1 MSADDSVR
9 ALPARLLMGSGPTNP
24 DPRVLQAMATGLVGQ
39 FDPAFT
45 ALMSETQDLLRQ
57 VFVTRNRATFP
68 VPGTSRAGMEAAVVS
83 AIEPGERV
91 LVVENGRFGLLFEEI
106 ARRAGVPKANLHYYF
121 GTKEALYRRVLEN
134 ILEVWLAMGDSI
146 HPGADPA
153 AALAAYVA
161 AKVEHSRRRPHASKV
176 FANEMLHGAPH
187 VRSYLRHALRR
198 WVAAKAKVIE
208 GWVAAGRMAPVE
220 THHLFFVIWAMTQTY
235 ADFDVQVAA
244 VLGRRRLAPGDYQA
258 ATALITRLV
267 LGGAGLKDR

>member
-1 MSADDSVR
+1 VSR
-9 ALPARLLMGSGPTNP
+9 RPAPAPGRRQP
-24 DPRVLQAMATGLVGQ
+24 PRR
-39 FDPAFT
+39 P
-45 ALMSETQDLLRQ
+45 
-57 VFVTRNRATFP
+57 
-68 VPGTSRAGMEAAVVS
+68 PGTKRLANEARILKAAEEVFATAGFAGARTAA
-83 AIEPGERV
+83 
-91 LVVENGRFGLLFEEI
+91 I
-106 ARRAGVPKANLHYYF
+106 AKRAGVPKANLHYYF
-121 GTKEALYRRVLEN
+121 GTKEALYRRLLET
-134 ILEVWLAMGDSI
+134 ILEVWLGMGDSI
-146 HPGADPA
+146 RPEAEPA
-153 AALAAYVA
+153 QAFAAYIA

-220 THHLFFVIWAMTQTY
+220 TRHLFFVIWAMTQTY

>member
-1 MSADDSVR
+1 MSR
-9 ALPARLLMGSGPTNP
+9 RPAPAAGRRQ
-24 DPRVLQAMATGLVGQ
+24 PRRR
-39 FDPAFT
+39 P
-45 ALMSETQDLLRQ
+45 
-57 VFVTRNRATFP
+57 
-68 VPGTSRAGMEAAVVS
+68 PGTKRLANEARILKAAEEVFATAGFAGARTAA
-83 AIEPGERV
+83 
-91 LVVENGRFGLLFEEI
+91 I
-106 ARRAGVPKANLHYYF
+106 AKRAGVPKANLHYYF
-121 GTKEALYRRVLEN
+121 GTKEALYRRLLET
-134 ILEVWLAMGDSI
+134 ILEVWLGMGDSI
-146 HPGADPA
+146 RPEADPA
-153 AALAAYVA
+153 QAFAAYIA

-220 THHLFFVIWAMTQTY
+220 TRHLFFVIWAMTQTY